1 MKQPNKKLRPFC
13 LAVLLLTLA
22 FTAPLWAQEI
32 LMSKAGFA
40 NWLQQ
45 AILPLQT
52 KINTTQTQSEIL
64 SISMKELEQQII
76 RQIILKPGDK
86 TVQLKS
92 PGTTAVQS
100 QTLDVAPLIQNGRT
114 LVPLRFIGE
123 TLGARVDWNEA
134 TRQVSYTTE
143 QRAIIL
149 TLNSTKA
156 MVDGQSIA
164 LDVAPTVVSGRTLV
178 PLRFVSEYLNAMV
191 DWDATARTATVR
203 YYRP

>member
-64 SISMKELEQQII
+64 SISIQELEQQII

-86 TVQLKS
+86 TVRLKS
-92 PGTTAVQS
+92 PGTTDEQS